1 MKLGIEEIVMRWLNP
16 FALTITVLIAAAPPS
31 AEAGKGRAPNRVTIS
46 AKDAAAKKL
55 PAVDVSMDAT
65 GTFIVSRFPEKGVL
79 LRLSG
84 PPGGPLGAS
93 IRAYRGH
100 LPGKKAALALLK
112 AHVKG
117 KPFALGKL
125 ARIKV
130 AGRYRWVVSY
140 GVGRP
145 PAASHGCLI
154 MLEKKGARE
163 GVILRFWAS
172 SGGKK
177 PPSCTTLMGYDTF
190 RPIFKTLKV
199 QFR

>member
-1 MKLGIEEIVMRWLNP
+1 MMWHKS
-16 FALTITVLIAAAPPS
+16 FALTISVLVAAAPLPV
-31 AEAGKGRAPNRVTIS
+31 EAGKGTAPNLVNIS

-55 PAVDVSMDAT
+55 PAVDISMDAT

-93 IRAYRGH
+93 IRSYTGH

-112 AHVKG
+112 ARVKG

-130 AGRYRWVVSY
+130 AGGYHWVVSY

-154 MLEKKGARE
+154 MLDRKGARE
-163 GVILRFWAS
+163 GLILRFWAS
-172 SGGKK
+172 SGGKR

-190 RPIFKTLKV
+190 RPIFKTLQV